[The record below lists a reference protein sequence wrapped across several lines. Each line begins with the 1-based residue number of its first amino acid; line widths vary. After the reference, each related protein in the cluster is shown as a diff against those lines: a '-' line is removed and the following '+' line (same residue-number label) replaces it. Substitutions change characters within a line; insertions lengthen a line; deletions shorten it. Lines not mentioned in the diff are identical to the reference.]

1 MTSQQ
6 SSPADSRDPATTG
19 PAHRSDVL
27 EAALPPAVSGATLS
41 SAVAAG
47 GVPAST
53 GGSGAGFPHGG
64 PTVDRSPVIIARGL
78 VRHYHRGSETVRALD
93 GVDLDVRSGEMVAI
107 LGPSGSGK
115 TTLINL
121 LSCLDAPD
129 AGTLTVAGRPVTG
142 LGEEALTAVR
152 RGRIGF
158 VFQKFHLL
166 PALTVAENVE
176 LPQLFLEQPIDRAHT
191 LEVLR
196 AVDLENRATHLPR
209 ELSGGQMQRV
219 AVARALITRPA
230 ILIADEPTGNL
241 DRANGEALFAL
252 FRRLI
257 AQEGLAVVVT
267 THNHHLAEQADRIIT
282 LEDGRIVREE
292 RGCGV
297 GERVTEGG

>member
-1 MTSQQ
+1 M
-6 SSPADSRDPATTG
+6 
-19 PAHRSDVL
+19 
-27 EAALPPAVSGATLS
+27 
-41 SAVAAG
+41 
-47 GVPAST
+47 
-53 GGSGAGFPHGG
+53 
-64 PTVDRSPVIIARGL
+64 
-78 VRHYHRGSETVRALD
+78 VRALD
-93 GVDLDVRSGEMVAI
+93 GVDLDVWSGEMVAI
-107 LGPSGSGK
+107 VGPSGSGK

-129 AGTLTVAGRPVTG
+129 AGTLTVAGRGVTD
-142 LGEEALTAVR
+142 LGEEALTEVR

-176 LPQLFLEQPIDRAHT
+176 LPQLFLRQSIDRAHT

-196 AVDLENRATHLPR
+196 TVGLEQRAAHLPR

-257 AQEGLAVVVT
+257 DRDGLAVVVT
-267 THNHHLAEQADRIIT
+267 THNFHLAEQADRIIT
-282 LEDGRIVREE
+282 LEDGRIIRQEQ
-292 RGCGV
+292 RRRIGTGN
-297 GERVTEGG
+297 VTGD